1 MRNKGQITT
10 LIQYVSEHPGCYLS
24 EILRD
29 TQLPKCSVTSALT
42 KLNGEGALRRE
53 GFDKRYRY
61 YAADGNSTVHRVK
74 ARPDITEYDRVNPL
88 TNLFNQLQASA
99 RSGR

>member
-10 LIQYVSEHPGCYLS
+10 LIKYVSEHPGCYLS

-61 YAADGNSTVHRVK
+61 YAADGSATVHRVK

-88 TNLFNQLQASA
+88 TNLFNQRLAEV

>member
-1 MRNKGQITT
+1 MKATGQITT

-29 TQLPKCSVTSALT
+29 TKLPKCSVTSALT
-42 KLNGEGALRRE
+42 KLNGEGVLRRE

-61 YAADGNSTVHRVK
+61 YAADGNATVHRVK
-74 ARPDITEYDRVNPL
+74 ARPDITDHDRVNPL